1 MVMKMNKTEFINEL
15 SNQINYP
22 LEKCVLINDVL
33 ENNFFISKKNKDK
46 IIMDLIQKLEVDKEE
61 ADCIYNT
68 AAKIIVSQIKNKLK
82 HPFKDQD
89 K

>member
-15 SNQINYP
+15 ANQINYP
-22 LEKCVLINDVL
+22 LEKCTLINEVL
-33 ENNFFISKKNKDK
+33 ESNFFISKKSKDK
-46 IIMDLIQKLEVDKEE
+46 IIMDLIQKLDIDKTE
-61 ADCIYNT
+61 ADRIYNNS
-68 AAKIIVSQIKNKLK
+68 AKIIADQIKNKLK